1 MAQLNMQ
8 AEAQHQTKPKAAREK
23 IIVVC
28 GKKKKA
34 VARASVRLGK
44 GAIRINSIPLEK
56 WGNYF
61 ERTIVSE
68 PLLGVKD
75 VVNGLDIDV
84 WTNGGGKIGQAHA
97 VRVAIAR
104 GVVDF
109 SRKAEVRKALISYDS
124 KILSGDARQRE
135 PNKPNKSAPRASR
148 QKSYR

>member
-34 VARASVRLGK
+34 VARAAVRLGK

-124 KILSGDARQRE
+124 KIFAGLLTFQE
-135 PNKPNKSAPRASR
+135 R
-148 QKSYR
+148 QKSGKL